1 MNDIFLFAE
10 NTNITNYADDSTP
23 YAIESNIDD
32 LLNVL
37 EQDTNILF
45 TWFKNNEMKANDDKC
60 YLLVINGK
68 ENKINIGNEEIASSN
83 SVKLLGVTIDKKLN
97 FTEHV
102 TNICKKANQKLHAL
116 ARIAKYLDTEK
127 LRLIMKTFIDSQF
140 NYCPLTWMFHSRIMN
155 NKINKLHERA
165 LRIAYKNELNF

>member
-60 YLLVINGK
+60 YFLVING
-68 ENKINIGNEEIASSN
+68 
-83 SVKLLGVTIDKKLN
+83 
-97 FTEHV
+97 
-102 TNICKKANQKLHAL
+102 
-116 ARIAKYLDTEK
+116 
-127 LRLIMKTFIDSQF
+127 
-140 NYCPLTWMFHSRIMN
+140 
-155 NKINKLHERA
+155 
-165 LRIAYKNELNF
+165 